1 MKPIVVVR
9 GGLTSV
15 QRQSVTPFQARVYDA
30 ICQIPS
36 GKVATYKGI
45 SEAIHCKSSQAIGQA
60 LKRNPYAP
68 EIPCH
73 RVVKAD
79 LTLGG
84 YGGSLF
90 ANAPNKRKRLE
101 EEGVVFQKRNHKKKG
116 ERVIDPACVYR
127 FEQPAKMSKTNSTK
141 GHEE

>member
-9 GGLTSV
+9 LTSV
-15 QRQSVTPFQARVYDA
+15 QRQTVTPFQASVYDA
-30 ICQIPS
+30 ICHIPF

-84 YGGSLF
+84 YGGSF
-90 ANAPNKRKRLE
+90 GNAPKKRKRLE
-101 EEGVVFQKRNHKKKG
+101 GEGVVFQKNKKG
-116 ERVIDPACVYR
+116 EWIIDPDCVYR
-127 FEQPAKMSKTNSTK
+127 FEQTMSKNSTK
-141 GHEE
+141 INE